1 MEINGKIL
9 VTNQKGGNIMLK
21 KTFGIVAV
29 AALIFCGVAQANS
42 DKNMTET
49 DSYVCCAHN
58 GDMWSN

>member
-1 MEINGKIL
+1 
-9 VTNQKGGNIMLK
+9 MLK

-49 DSYVCCAHN
+49 DSYVCCAHD
-58 GDMWSN
+58 GDVWSN